1 MGRVDPETGEALP
14 PGQRCKLW
22 LRGPTVMKGYVGYD
36 KATAETLDSDGL
48 KELIKYK
55 AYQVPPADLEP
66 ILQSHPDIADAAVIP
81 YVSSTMTF
89 FACEKLVSF
98 HALWYPD
105 EEAGQIPMA
114 YVVRKPRS
122 NIKEAAVTGFVAK
135 QVAPYKKIR
144 HVSFINSIPKSPA
157 GKILWRE
164 LVSHALSSRSSKL

>member
-14 PGQRCKLW
+14 PGQSGELW

-48 KELIKYK
+48 KELIKHK

-81 YVSSTMTF
+81 Y
-89 FACEKLVSF
+89 
-98 HALWYPD
+98 PG

-144 HVSFINSIPKSPA
+144 QCIVYQLDSEISGRKD
-157 GKILWRE
+157 
-164 LVSHALSSRSSKL
+164 LVEGAR